1 MGCFMAA
8 WARILTVD
16 PAGEVGRMVRGA
28 LDLLE
33 SPATLVE
40 VPIGSEALDEI
51 KHRPCSLLLA
61 AHELDDSLNGA
72 QLSVQAR
79 KLIPTA
85 GVVLLIESDTPGVDE
100 DALAQAGVICL
111 RRPIDAHQFMRV
123 LAAGLDGGDLFA
135 ALKPPASGGEGPMLL
150 DLGPVPAIDS
160 AAARTIVDALLT
172 DVGAMAVVL
181 ASRAGEVLLERG
193 AVGYLDRERLARALL
208 PMVATA
214 FDMSGL
220 VGGRASSVQF
230 YDGENYDVFV
240 LSAGLHHFLCLVFD
254 GQAGNRQFGAV
265 NRFGRRA
272 AEDLV
277 ALLGAAAYAVQ
288 KPAAERDDARP
299 RRAKRI
305 TQTEPLAPLSDDS
318 LEPIARAAE
327 VAVPEPAPF
336 KLEPVEQF
344 DPSIFDQLDAVNVE
358 AADALFDPE
367 ALGELLSKSRDKGG
381 PIGFA
386 EAIELGIMPDLDA
399 KA

>member
-1 MGCFMAA
+1 MAG

-16 PAGEVGRMVRGA
+16 PAGEVGRMVRAA

-79 KLIPTA
+79 KLIPKA
-85 GVVLLIESDTPGVDE
+85 GIVLLIEADTPGVDE

-111 RRPIDAHQFMRV
+111 RRPVDAHQFMRV

-135 ALKPPASGGEGPMLL
+135 ALRPPAGSGEGPMLP
-150 DLGPVPAIDS
+150 DLGPVPAIDN
-160 AAARTIVDALLT
+160 AAARTILDALLT

-208 PMVATA
+208 PIVATS

-240 LSAGLHHFLCLVFD
+240 LSVGLHHFLCLVFD

-277 ALLGAAAYAVQ
+277 ALLGAAAYTVH
-288 KPAAERDDARP
+288 KPAAERDDARL

-305 TQTEPLAPLSDDS
+305 TQTAPSLPSDDS
-318 LEPIARAAE
+318 LQPIARAAE
-327 VAVPEPAPF
+327 VAVPAPAPF

-344 DPSIFDQLDAVNVE
+344 DPSIFDQLDTLNLE

-386 EAIELGIMPDLDA
+386 EAVELGIMPDLDA

>member
-1 MGCFMAA
+1 
-8 WARILTVD
+8 
-16 PAGEVGRMVRGA
+16 MVRGA
-28 LDLLE
+28 LDLLAF
-33 SPATLVE
+33 PATHVD
-40 VPIGSEALDEI
+40 VPAASEALDEI

-61 AHELDDSLNGA
+61 AHELDNGLSGA
-72 QLSVQAR
+72 QLSAQAR
-79 KLIPTA
+79 ALLPTA
-85 GVVLLIESDTPGVDE
+85 GVVLLIEADTPDLNE

-111 RRPIDAHQFMRV
+111 RRPLDAHQFMRV

-135 ALKPPASGGEGPMLL
+135 ALKPPASNSEGPALP
-150 DLGPVPAIDS
+150 DLGPVPAIDG

-208 PMVATA
+208 PMVATS
-214 FDMSGL
+214 FDMSEL

-240 LSAGLHHFLCLVFD
+240 LSVGLHHFLCLVFD

-288 KPAAERDDARP
+288 KPAAARDEQRP
-299 RRAKRI
+299 RRTKRS
-305 TQTEPLAPLSDDS
+305 TQTEPLAPLPDEV

-327 VAVPEPAPF
+327 VTPPEPAPL

-344 DPSIFDQLDAVNVE
+344 DPSIFDQLDALNIE

-367 ALGELLSKSRDKGG
+367 ALGELVSKSRDKGG

-399 KA
+399 KV